1 MRNQVFQDCKFVLL
15 LFWVDAL
22 AFERVISVFKVL
34 LCLRYFVLID
44 LDVRFVALGELYL
57 NVEFCVV

>member
-1 MRNQVFQDCKFVLL
+1 MRNLVFQDCKFVLL

-34 LCLRYFVLID
+34 LCLHYFVLIY
-44 LDVRFVALGELYL
+44 LDVLSHGGVFRR
-57 NVEFCVV
+57 